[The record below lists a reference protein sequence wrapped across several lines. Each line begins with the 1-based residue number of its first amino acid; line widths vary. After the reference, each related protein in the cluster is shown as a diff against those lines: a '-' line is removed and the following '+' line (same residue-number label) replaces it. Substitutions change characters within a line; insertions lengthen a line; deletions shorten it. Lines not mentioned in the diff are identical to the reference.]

1 MLTARVIHGKSVSPK
16 IWTRPPMMLAL
27 FLSIFATSALS
38 FALEVPLFPIGG
50 VPGEI
55 PGAIGP
61 EYWVNKTTV
70 GG

>member
-1 MLTARVIHGKSVSPK
+1 M
-16 IWTRPPMMLAL
+16 MMLAL

-70 GG
+70 G